1 MCVTSHSFSGSDMS
15 STPALSSAQL
25 NKRIISV
32 VVFTF
37 FCYLSIGLP
46 LAVLPGYVHNQL
58 GYSSFMAGLIISL
71 QYFATL
77 LSRPQ
82 SGRYADLLGP
92 KRVVLVGLVL
102 CGASGLFTLLALFWQ
117 TMPLT
122 SLILLAAGRV
132 VLGIGESLTATGSI
146 LWGINIVGTV
156 QSARVISW
164 NGVATYLA
172 MAIGAPLGVMLNAV
186 FGIPG
191 FAVLIMLMAV
201 FGFWLATRRPAVRVA
216 VGQRI
221 PFNKVFSR
229 IWVYGLCLGL
239 GTVGFG
245 SIATFITLYF
255 ASHNWNG
262 AAFSLTLFSL
272 GFIVMRLL
280 FSSYIGRFGGIRV
293 SLLSFAIESVGLLL
307 IWQGTSALMVDAGAF
322 LTGSGFSLVFPA
334 LGVEAIK
341 QVAPENQGSAL
352 GLYSAFLDFGLGITG
367 PVAGLLIGHWGVNSV
382 YLGAAVVVFFAF
394 ALTLRL
400 QLTERR
406 REAEKTGVA

>member
-1 MCVTSHSFSGSDMS
+1 MS
-15 STPALSSAQL
+15 STPALSTAQL

-46 LAVLPGYVHNQL
+46 LAVLPGYVHNKL

-77 LSRPQ
+77 ISRPQ
-82 SGRYADLLGP
+82 AGRYADLLGP
-92 KRVVLVGLVL
+92 KKVVLVGLVL
-102 CGASGLFTLLALFWQ
+102 CGASGLFSLLAVMFDVR
-117 TMPLT
+117 PLT
-122 SLILLAAGRV
+122 SLILLAIGRI
-132 VLGIGESLTATGSI
+132 VLGLGESLTATGSI
-146 LWGINIVGTV
+146 LWGMNIVGAV

-172 MAIGAPLGVMLNAV
+172 MAVGAPLGVMLNAA

-191 FAVLIMLMAV
+191 FSVLIMLMAI
-201 FGFWLATRRPAVRVA
+201 FGFWLATQRPAVVVA

-229 IWVYGLCLGL
+229 IWLYGLCLGL

-245 SIATFITLYF
+245 TIATFITLFF
-255 ASHNWNG
+255 ASHNWSG

-272 GFIVMRLL
+272 GFVAMRLV
-280 FSSYIGRFGGIRV
+280 FSTCIGRFGGIRV
-293 SLLSFAIESVGLLL
+293 ALVSFAIECLGLLM
-307 IWQGTSALMVDAGAF
+307 IWQGSSSLMVDVGAF

-334 LGVEAIK
+334 LGVEAIR
-341 QVAPENQGSAL
+341 QVAPQNQGSAL

-367 PVAGLLIGHWGVNSV
+367 PLAGLLIGHWGVDSI
-382 YLGAAVVVFFAF
+382 YLAASVVVLFAF
-394 ALTLRL
+394 AITLRL
-400 QLTERR
+400 QIMTRSVVQ
-406 REAEKTGVA
+406 AS

>member
-1 MCVTSHSFSGSDMS
+1 MS
-15 STPALSSAQL
+15 STPASSNAQL

-77 LSRPQ
+77 ISRPQ

-92 KRVVLVGLVL
+92 KKVVLVGLLL
-102 CGASGLFTLLALFWQ
+102 CGTSGLFTLLAVMYEA
-117 TMPLT
+117 TPLT
-122 SLILLAAGRV
+122 SLILLAIGRIF
-132 VLGIGESLTATGSI
+132 LGLGESLTATGSI

-172 MAIGAPLGVMLNAV
+172 MAVGAPLGVILNSM

-191 FAVLIMLMAV
+191 FAVLIMLMAI
-201 FGFWLATRRPAVRVA
+201 FGFWLATRRPAVVVA

-221 PFNKVFSR
+221 PFNQVFSR

-245 SIATFITLYF
+245 TIATFITLYF
-255 ASHNWNG
+255 ASHDWRG

-272 GFIVMRLL
+272 GFIAMRLV

-293 SLLSFAIESVGLLL
+293 SLVSFAIECIGLVMIWKGGSV
-307 IWQGTSALMVDAGAF
+307 LMVDAGAF
-322 LTGSGFSLVFPA
+322 LTGSGFSLIFPA
-334 LGVEAIK
+334 LGVEAIR
-341 QVAPENQGSAL
+341 QVAPQNQGSAL

-367 PVAGLLIGHWGVNSV
+367 PIAGLLIGHWGVDSI
-382 YLGAAVVVFFAF
+382 YLGAAVVVLFAF

-400 QLTERR
+400 QLITQ
-406 REAEKTGVA
+406 RETVTT

>member
-1 MCVTSHSFSGSDMS
+1 MS
-15 STPALSSAQL
+15 STPALSNAQL

-77 LSRPQ
+77 ISRPQ

-92 KRVVLVGLVL
+92 KKVVLVGLLL
-102 CGASGLFTLLALFWQ
+102 CGTSGLFTLLAVMYEA
-117 TMPLT
+117 TPLT
-122 SLILLAAGRV
+122 SLILLAIGRIF
-132 VLGIGESLTATGSI
+132 LGLGESLTATGSI

-172 MAIGAPLGVMLNAV
+172 MAVGAPLGVILNSM

-191 FAVLIMLMAV
+191 FAVLIMLMAI
-201 FGFWLATRRPAVRVA
+201 FGFWLATRRPAVVVA

-221 PFNKVFSR
+221 PFNQVFSR

-245 SIATFITLYF
+245 TIATFITLYF
-255 ASHNWNG
+255 ASHDWRG

-272 GFIVMRLL
+272 GFIAMRLV

-293 SLLSFAIESVGLLL
+293 SLVSFAIECIGLVMIWKGGSV
-307 IWQGTSALMVDAGAF
+307 LMVDAGAF
-322 LTGSGFSLVFPA
+322 LTGSGFSLIFPA
-334 LGVEAIK
+334 LGVEAIR
-341 QVAPENQGSAL
+341 QVAPQNQGSAL

-367 PVAGLLIGHWGVNSV
+367 PIAGLLIGHWGVDSI
-382 YLGAAVVVFFAF
+382 YLGAAVVVLFAF

-400 QLTERR
+400 QLIAQ
-406 REAEKTGVA
+406 RETVTTWR